1 VIIAA
6 NPRPEENP
14 NMNLRKA
21 LKTLMAVGTAAA
33 LLGTQP
39 ASAQPPDARGE
50 LRELSH
56 RLVVEEAIDV
66 LPKPLKEY
74 YEDHQAEIPSQALEP
89 VFPERSPDR
98 RFLVDTLLPFP
109 FRELPRSE
117 DALESKFGQDAENV
131 GRLPWLIHESYDRL
145 LEAFRAGDKARILAE
160 SDELAG
166 FVVDLNSPLNLTGN
180 FDGQETGQHGLWLR
194 VTERLPQAMAGD
206 LDLSADAANFLDQP
220 KEYVFSVMLESYIWV
235 DNILYLDALARRG
248 KQSYSAP
255 FFDDFARRAGPILEE
270 RLSHAAEDAS
280 SYWYT
285 AWTEAGRPELK

>member
-1 VIIAA
+1 
-6 NPRPEENP
+6 
-14 NMNLRKA
+14 
-21 LKTLMAVGTAAA
+21 LKTLVAVGATAVV
-33 LLGTQP
+33 LGTQP
-39 ASAQPPDARGE
+39 ASAQPRDDRGE
-50 LRELSH
+50 LRELAH
-56 RLVVEEAIDV
+56 RVVVEEAIDV

-74 YEDHQAEIPSQALEP
+74 YEDHREEIPSQALEP
-89 VFPERSPDR
+89 VFPERTTDR

-109 FRELPRSE
+109 FEGLPRSE
-117 DALESKFGQDAENV
+117 AALESKFGEAAQKV
-131 GRLPWLIHESYDRL
+131 GRLPWLIHESYERL
-145 LEAFRAGDKARILAE
+145 LEAFRAGDKARILTE

-166 FVVDLNSPLNLTGN
+166 LVVDLNSPLNLTGN

-206 LDLSADAANFLDQP
+206 LDLSSDAANFLDQP

-235 DNILYLDALARRG
+235 DNILYIDSLARRG
-248 KQSYSAP
+248 KQSYSAS

-285 AWTEAGRPELK
+285 AWTKARRPELE

>member
-1 VIIAA
+1 MNPWKVLNTLAAIGIAA
-6 NPRPEENP
+6 
-14 NMNLRKA
+14 
-21 LKTLMAVGTAAA
+21 AV
-33 LLGTQP
+33 LGTQP

-50 LRELSH
+50 LRELAH
-56 RLVVEEAIDV
+56 RVVVKEAIDV

-74 YEDHQAEIPSQALEP
+74 YEDHRAEIPSQALEP

-109 FRELPRSE
+109 FKGLPRSE
-117 DALESKFGQDAENV
+117 AALEAKFGQDAEKV

-145 LEAFRAGDKARILAE
+145 LEAFRAGDKAQILTE
-160 SDELAG
+160 SDDLAG
-166 FVVDLNSPLNLTGN
+166 LVVDLNTPLNLTGN

-206 LDLSADAANFLDQP
+206 LDLSVDAANFLDQP

-235 DNILYLDALARRG
+235 DNIIYIDSLARRG
-248 KQSYSAP
+248 KQGYNAS

-270 RLSHAAEDAS
+270 RLSHAAEDAG

-285 AWTEAGRPELK
+285 AWTEAGRPEMK

>member
-1 VIIAA
+1 
-6 NPRPEENP
+6 
-14 NMNLRKA
+14 MLLWKS
-21 LKTLMAVGTAAA
+21 LKTLAAIGTTIAV
-33 LLGTQP
+33 LGIQP
-39 ASAQPPDARGE
+39 ASAQPPDAGGE
-50 LRELSH
+50 LRELAH
-56 RLVVEEAIDV
+56 RIVVKEAIDV

-74 YEDHQAEIPSQALEP
+74 YEDHREEIPSQALEP

-109 FRELPRSE
+109 FKGLPRSE
-117 DALESKFGQDAENV
+117 AAFEARFGQDAEKI

-145 LEAFRAGDKARILAE
+145 LEAFRAGDKARILTE
-160 SDELAG
+160 SDDLAG
-166 FVVDLNSPLNLTGN
+166 LVVDLNTPLNLTGN

-235 DNILYLDALARRG
+235 DNIVYIDSLARRG
-248 KQSYSAP
+248 KQGYNAP

-270 RLSHAAEDAS
+270 RLSHAAEDAG

-285 AWTEAGRPELK
+285 AWTEAGRPELE